1 MTTDRQAHWE
11 QTHSA
16 RGPHEVSWYQASP
29 EPSLSLIR
37 ATGIAKDDAII
48 DIGAGASV
56 LVDHLLDA
64 GYSRI
69 TCLDI
74 AAPALAISQARLGAA
89 RAAGVEWIV
98 ADITKWTPPRARYA
112 VWHDRAAYH
121 FLTSEAD
128 RKAYAH
134 ASAAAVRPGG
144 AAIIATFA
152 PDGPLRCSNL
162 DVRRCDRAMI
172 EQDLGASFVIED
184 ETRRSHTT
192 PWGAEQ
198 KFAWF
203 TLRRR
208 D

>member
-1 MTTDRQAHWE
+1 MTTDRRSHWE

-37 ATGIAKDDAII
+37 EAGAAKDDAII
-48 DIGAGASV
+48 DIGAGAST

-64 GYSRI
+64 GYARV

-74 AAPALAISQARLGAA
+74 AAPALAISRARLGSA
-89 RAAGVEWIV
+89 RAAAADWIV
-98 ADITKWTPPRARYA
+98 ADITQWAPARAQYA

-121 FLTSEAD
+121 FLTTDAD
-128 RKAYAH
+128 RRAYAH
-134 ASAAAVRPGG
+134 AAATAVRPGG

-152 PDGPLRCSNL
+152 SDGPLRCSNL
-162 DVRRCDRAMI
+162 DVRRCDSAMI
-172 EQDLGASFVIED
+172 EEDLGDSFVVES
-184 ETRRSHTT
+184 EMRRAHTT

-208 D
+208 G